1 MKKKIQAESLFAL
14 PEKKKKIWLSHS
26 GVESMSRCKRCFY
39 LQYTKKI
46 YHPEGFQSR
55 LANRFDAILK
65 SYFDTFRKKGTLP
78 PFVSQWQ
85 GKLQNP
91 FIETYFHSINDE
103 FGFLGKLDECL
114 VVDGKYVPVDF
125 KTSSSDP
132 REKDV
137 LSAYQ
142 NQIDAYAFLLQ
153 QNNKPPAGYG
163 YLVFFY
169 PDLATN
175 ITDGFP
181 MVKHI
186 VCVQAH
192 PEAVRGRIDQAIAVL
207 EGPLP
212 ASRAECPF
220 CDWFEKVKG
229 YYV

>member
-1 MKKKIQAESLFAL
+1 M
-14 PEKKKKIWLSHS
+14 
-26 GVESMSRCKRCFY
+26 
-39 LQYTKKI
+39 
-46 YHPEGFQSR
+46 
-55 LANRFDAILK
+55 
-65 SYFDTFRKKGTLP
+65 
-78 PFVSQWQ
+78 
-85 GKLQNP
+85 
-91 FIETYFHSINDE
+91 
-103 FGFLGKLDECL
+103 
-114 VVDGKYVPVDF
+114 VDGTYIPVDF

-175 ITDGFP
+175 IADGFP

-186 VCVQAH
+186 VRVQAH
-192 PEAVRGRIDQAIAVL
+192 PEAVRGRIDRAIAVL

-212 ASRAECPF
+212 PPSTECSF
-220 CDWFEKVKG
+220 CDWFEKVKS